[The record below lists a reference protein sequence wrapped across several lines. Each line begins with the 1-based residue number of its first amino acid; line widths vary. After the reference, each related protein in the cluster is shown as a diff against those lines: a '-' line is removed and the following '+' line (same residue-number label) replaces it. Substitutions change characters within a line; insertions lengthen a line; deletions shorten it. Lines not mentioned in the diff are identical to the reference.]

1 MIIVLIAILNLA
13 NNVLLGVA
21 VGAAIGV
28 MLVLW
33 GMKTRREAQ
42 LVAQVPEVP
51 INNITGGTVHVYG
64 KTTEDDRLQSPFTGV
79 SCYYYKAEVEKLVK
93 QGDQERWQPFKNETG
108 QRGFY
113 LDDGTGRV
121 LVDLQGVE
129 FDLPQTLRAEI
140 GINSTHYCS
149 VDPSLGIPRLSE
161 NQLHALL
168 IADWGQA
175 RAAVQGMGTTGVAK
189 AADKVLA
196 VGEKMAEWGVATEV
210 GGVSINPGL
219 VGESFRIKETCLLAD
234 REYSVIGTCEQNP
247 NAKSDQD
254 RKVIRK
260 GKTEKTFLISLKTGA
275 QLVNKLRLQGTVMMA
290 VGAVLVIAAVAFVL
304 TRR

>member
-1 MIIVLIAILNLA
+1 MIIFFAILNVA
-13 NNVLLGVA
+13 NNVLIGVA
-21 VGAAIGV
+21 IAVAIGV
-28 MLVLW
+28 MLVVW
-33 GMKTRREAQ
+33 GMKTRNQAQ

-51 INNITGGTVHVYG
+51 VRNLADGTVHVYG
-64 KTTEDDRLQSPFTGV
+64 KTAGDDRLQSPFTGV

-93 QGDQERWQPFKNETG
+93 EGNQSRWVPFKNENG
-108 QRGFY
+108 QRSFY

-140 GINSTHYCS
+140 GVNSSHYCT

-175 RAAVQGMGTTGVAK
+175 RAAVQGMGAGGAVK

-196 VGEKMAEWGVATEV
+196 VGEKMAEWGVSTTV
-210 GGVSINPGL
+210 DGVSINPGL
-219 VGESFRIKETCLLAD
+219 VGESFRITETCLLAD
-234 REYSVIGTCEQNP
+234 RQYSVIGTCEPNP
-247 NAKSDQD
+247 NAKDEKD

-290 VGAVLVIAAVAFVL
+290 VGVVLVIAAVAFVV

>member
-1 MIIVLIAILNLA
+1 MLILIATLNVA
-13 NNVLLGVA
+13 NNVLIGVA
-21 VGAAIGV
+21 IAVAIGV
-28 MLVLW
+28 MLMLW
-33 GMKTRREAQ
+33 GMKTRRESQ
-42 LVAQVPEVP
+42 LVAQIPEVP
-51 INNITGGTVHVYG
+51 IRSLAEGTVHVYG
-64 KTTEDDRLQSPFTGV
+64 KTTGDDRLQSPFTGV

-93 QGDQERWQPFKNETG
+93 QGGQDQWQPFKKETG
-108 QRGFY
+108 QRSFY

-121 LVDLQGVE
+121 LVDPQGVE

-140 GINSTHYCS
+140 GVNSTHYCS
-149 VDPSLGIPRLSE
+149 VDPSLGLPRLSE

-175 RAAVQGMGTTGVAK
+175 RAAVQSMGTTGVAK

-196 VGEKMAEWGVATEV
+196 VGEKMAEWGVSTTV
-210 GGVSINPGL
+210 DGVSINPGL
-219 VGESFRIKETCLLAD
+219 VGESFRIRETCLLAD

-247 NAKSDQD
+247 NAKDDPS

-275 QLVNKLRLQGTVMMA
+275 QLVNKLRMQGTVMMV
-290 VGAVLVIAAVAFVL
+290 VGVVLVIAAVAFVL